1 KESNSMNL
9 IGKIF
14 TVLIFVMSLV
24 FMAFSVAVY
33 ATHKN
38 WKDEA
43 KTLTTTNQTLSS
55 KRTELEQQ
63 LAETKQ
69 MLEQERVARR
79 YALAALQVR
88 SSQQER
94 QLATQQ
100 ASLDQKVKELD
111 QKSAALDQASK
122 VAIAAETR
130 NTELENKL
138 QTALQNRDAMF
149 DNVVA
154 TSDRVQSLQTNEER
168 LKERENQLAVQVSRQ
183 KRVLNA
189 NGLTEFTN
197 VDGVPPKLDGRVT
210 AIGSNN
216 FVEVSLGKDDGLS
229 VGNTLDIFRGDQYLG
244 RIIIRKVSP
253 DRSVGEIQREYRKGE
268 IKKGDYVS
276 TKLG

>member
-1 KESNSMNL
+1 MNL

-63 LAETKQ
+63 LGETKQ
-69 MLEQERVARR
+69 MLEQERAARR
-79 YALAALQVR
+79 YALAALEVR

-138 QTALQNRDAMF
+138 QTAQQNRDAMF
-149 DNVVA
+149 ANVVT
-154 TSDRVQSLQTNEER
+154 TSDRVQTLQTNEER
-168 LKERENQLAVQVSRQ
+168 LKEREGQLAQQTARQ
-183 KRVLNA
+183 RRVLNA

-210 AIGSNN
+210 AIGANN

-229 VGNTLDIFRGDQYLG
+229 IGNTLDIFRGDQYLG
-244 RIIIRKVSP
+244 RVIIRKVSP

>member
-1 KESNSMNL
+1 MNL

-63 LAETKQ
+63 LGETKQ
-69 MLEQERVARR
+69 MLEQERAARR
-79 YALAALQVR
+79 YALAALEVR

-138 QTALQNRDAMF
+138 QTAQQNRDAMF
-149 DNVVA
+149 ANVVS
-154 TSDRVQSLQTNEER
+154 TSDRVQTLQTNEER
-168 LKERENQLAVQVSRQ
+168 LKEREGQLAQQTARQ
-183 KRVLNA
+183 RRVLNA

-210 AIGSNN
+210 AIGANN

-229 VGNTLDIFRGDQYLG
+229 IGNTLDIFRGDQYLG
-244 RIIIRKVSP
+244 RVIIRKVSP

>member
-1 KESNSMNL
+1 MNL

-38 WKDEA
+38 WKEQA
-43 KTLTTTNQTLSS
+43 QTLTSTNQALSA

-63 LAETKQ
+63 LADTNQK
-69 MLEQERVARR
+69 LEQERAARR
-79 YALAALQVR
+79 YALAAVQVR
-88 SSQQER
+88 ASQLER
-94 QLATQQ
+94 QVATQQ
-100 ASLDQKVKELD
+100 TSLEQKTKELD

-122 VAIAAETR
+122 VALAAEQR

-138 QTALQNRDAMF
+138 QTAMQNRDAMF
-149 DNVVA
+149 ANVVA
-154 TSDRVQSLQTNEER
+154 TSDRVQTLQTNEER
-168 LKERENQLAVQVSRQ
+168 LKERETQMAAQLARTT
-183 KRVLNA
+183 RVLNA
-189 NGLTEFTN
+189 NGLTEYTN
-197 VDGVPPKLDGRVT
+197 VDGIPPKLDGRIT
-210 AIGSNN
+210 AVGANN
-216 FVEVSLGKDDGLS
+216 FVEISLGKDDGLS
-229 VGNTLDIFRGDQYLG
+229 IGNTLDIFRGDQYLG

-253 DRSVGEIQREYRKGE
+253 DRSVGEIQREYRKGQ